1 LANTDLIALQHSL
14 AKYVGAPWV
23 VSCFISQF
31 LGAQKQGKIQEKS
44 TTIANLTYPQE
55 IAFVSAIVALAA
67 RNMALKRLCRPAT
80 PMMNERLG
88 I

>member
-1 LANTDLIALQHSL
+1 MGCKLL
-14 AKYVGAPWV
+14 Y
-23 VSCFISQF
+23 SQF

-67 RNMALKRLCRPAT
+67 RNMALKRLYRPAT